1 MAKDTYETHDEMEA
15 PRDGLGNGLVIVT
28 FVILLAAVIIIQ
40 KAMGEKYGAGMFKG
54 DKPASTK

>member
-28 FVILLAAVIIIQ
+28 FIILLAAVIVIQ
-40 KAMGEKYGAGMFKG
+40 KAMGKHYNQGMFKDAAAG
-54 DKPASTK
+54 SK